1 LVIADKDSEF
11 INEWFNMLIF
21 FMTNTYQTTY
31 NKMVECMVDGEKW
44 TNSEDRY
51 LAVMDALKVVI
62 GCREKEIAK

>member
-1 LVIADKDSEF
+1 
-11 INEWFNMLIF
+11 
-21 FMTNTYQTTY
+21 MTNTYQTTY